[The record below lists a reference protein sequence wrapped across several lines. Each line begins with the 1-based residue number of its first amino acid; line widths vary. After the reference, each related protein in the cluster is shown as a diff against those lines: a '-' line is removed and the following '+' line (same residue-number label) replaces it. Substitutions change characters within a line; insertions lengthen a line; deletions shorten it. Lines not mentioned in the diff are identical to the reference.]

1 MTGRDGRGREGARRG
16 RADGSGLTL
25 TRAEMPQAGRSRLN
39 ACEDRA
45 TPGGYG
51 GKPPGVAFIGVP
63 TGARNAG
70 RCSDGGPEHRMH
82 VTPKPPLVRQDHI
95 TGPRVGGVFSNRGTG
110 AAGTG

>member
-1 MTGRDGRGREGARRG
+1 MTGRDGRGRAGCPPR

-25 TRAEMPQAGRSRLN
+25 TRAEIPQAGRSRLN

-70 RCSDGGPEHRMH
+70 RCSDGGPEHRYACYTE
-82 VTPKPPLVRQDHI
+82 TPPSTSRPDYEGSRRAL
-95 TGPRVGGVFSNRGTG
+95 FFF
-110 AAGTG
+110 